1 MLCVMYTF
9 VIIMNITR
17 VATDNKWKIVGHVCE
32 PATHIRH
39 VCGDWQYLL
48 VYEIRMIHI
57 SAGWMASTVSSTR
70 TSPFSAILSVIW
82 IFFYSIFHAAIE
94 LIDGSAVHTAL
105 SVASYDTFWVCHCGM
120 IAGHRAHNV
129 RFTHTQWLLLMICTF
144 WYSPMCPTKYCDW
157 QPLWQLWL
165 HIENTNII
173 CHAILWSVIPIVWYV
188 VICRSPC
195 AAQNP
200 SNNTR
205 FWYASSESE
214 FNAKWY

>member
-1 MLCVMYTF
+1 MKNCWTPLWASHTHPPCVRRLAIF
-9 VIIMNITR
+9 VGVWNSHDTYQCRMNGVHCQFNSHESI
-17 VATDNKWKIVGHVCE
+17 
-32 PATHIRH
+32 
-39 VCGDWQYLL
+39 
-48 VYEIRMIHI
+48 
-57 SAGWMASTVSSTR
+57 
-70 TSPFSAILSVIW
+70 FSHTECHLN
-82 IFFYSIFHAAIE
+82 FFYSIFHAAIE

-173 CHAILWSVIPIVWYV
+173 CHAILWSAIPIVWYV

>member
-82 IFFYSIFHAAIE
+82 IFFYSKFHAAIE
-94 LIDGSAVHTAL
+94 LIDGSAVYTAHVSVRSILWHVLSMSLWNDSRSSCTQCTIHTHAMIAIDDLHILIFPNVPHQILWLTAAIVTALITYRKYQHYLSCYPLKCHTDCVVCGHL
-105 SVASYDTFWVCHCGM
+105 SVAM
-120 IAGHRAHNV
+120 R
-129 RFTHTQWLLLMICTF
+129 R
-144 WYSPMCPTKYCDW
+144 
-157 QPLWQLWL
+157 
-165 HIENTNII
+165 
-173 CHAILWSVIPIVWYV
+173 
-188 VICRSPC
+188 
-195 AAQNP
+195 
-200 SNNTR
+200 
-205 FWYASSESE
+205 SESIE
-214 FNAKWY
+214 